1 MALLLF
7 MQYSDKK
14 KEHYCHTASNTELL
28 SILWKST
35 NIKETYSS
43 LPSSVSQWPPTGNS
57 MWNMTHILD
66 YSYQLVEDYVEVVPV
81 VCTKKTERKKG

>member
-28 SILWKST
+28 SIL
-35 NIKETYSS
+35 
-43 LPSSVSQWPPTGNS
+43 
-57 MWNMTHILD
+57 
-66 YSYQLVEDYVEVVPV
+66 
-81 VCTKKTERKKG
+81 